1 MIGGYL
7 FMKKESEE
15 LSDQIVEY
23 AKANGVGK
31 AADFFSV
38 KKSHVSYLLR
48 REKSSGT
55 DGRFVRIDVSE
66 NIRFRIGGKEIE
78 MDVSDFR
85 KAFGL

>member
-1 MIGGYL
+1 M
-7 FMKKESEE
+7 
-15 LSDQIVEY
+15 SDRIVEY
-23 AKANGVGK
+23 AKAHGVGK

-48 REKSSGT
+48 KEKNSGT
-55 DGRFVRIDVSE
+55 ESRFVRIDVPK

-78 MDVSDFR
+78 MDISDFR